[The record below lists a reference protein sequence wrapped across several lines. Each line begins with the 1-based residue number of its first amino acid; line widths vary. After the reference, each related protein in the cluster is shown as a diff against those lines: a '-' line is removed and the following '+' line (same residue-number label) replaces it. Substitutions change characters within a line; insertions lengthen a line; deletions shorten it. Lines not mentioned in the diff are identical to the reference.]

1 MVAEATGAFFL
12 AFLYLTQT
20 EEETKLSKD
29 PAISAMIISA
39 SYVAAIL
46 MSSPPDKVMACLNP
60 AIGISTIIVQ
70 TFIPDGTQGITWI
83 WLYGGF
89 PLIGGVVAVVFHEL
103 VYKKVV
109 RTINESEEQDEGLL
123 DKTDE

>member
-1 MVAEATGAFFL
+1 MVAEATGTFFL

-29 PAISAMIISA
+29 PAITAMIIAA

-46 MSSPPDKVMACLNP
+46 MASPPDNVLACLNP

-70 TFIPDGTQGITWI
+70 TFIPAGTQGITWI
-83 WLYGGF
+83 WLYGAF

-103 VYKKVV
+103 VYKKVIE
-109 RTINESEEQDEGLL
+109 TIQESEEQEDGLL
-123 DKTDE
+123 DKTEE